1 MKNQFVN
8 TFFLI
13 LIGTAAL
20 LSCSKNDKPGDK
32 PDITPESN
40 GKYVLLTAE
49 WAVKD
54 GSGYYAAYDKM
65 LTGNIDNIGGYSLQS
80 RNYGGFRT
88 FKNWMFNRQKISG
101 ETGIVRYGIG
111 SSGKFEETGFIKCGS
126 SAQHLIVNE
135 TIGYYFDG
143 DRGKT
148 KIQKFN
154 PTSMERTGEIDLSA
168 AVEKG
173 EGISTNVFTGNQTL
187 IAKEGKLYANITYSR
202 KDGNGQNDNTRN
214 YRLLVIDMA
223 TDKVEKTIVH
233 PVAKNHGYAV
243 SEFPAWIKGSDGA
256 LYILTTG
263 WNTNEEKIFQAEKS
277 FIFRIKAGETDFDKD
292 WEISAANLGMPEGAL
307 LWSFREL
314 KGKLYMDCSKD
325 KIIVPGLTNLN
336 TNIYKFFEVDIK
348 TKNATEITGA
358 PMTVFGL
365 STGNIEVVDEQVF
378 LRIIN
383 RTAGVNG
390 YYKVNISNHSAETAF
405 NVIRGGEASGFVRL
419 TGK

>member
-1 MKNQFVN
+1 MKRKTLN
-8 TFFLI
+8 TIILM
-13 LIGTAAL
+13 LIGTAVL
-20 LSCSKNDKPGDK
+20 LSCSKNDNPVDK
-32 PDITPESN
+32 PETGTETT

-54 GSGYYAAYDKM
+54 GSGYYAAYDEM
-65 LTGNIDNIGGYSLQS
+65 LSGNIDNISGYSLQS

-88 FKNWMFNRQKISG
+88 YKNWMFNRQKISG
-101 ETGIVRYGIG
+101 ETGIVRYSIG
-111 SSGKFEETGFIKCGS
+111 NSGKFEETGFIKCGT
-126 SAQHLIVNE
+126 SAQHLVVNE
-135 TIGYYFDG
+135 TTGYYFDA

-154 PTSMERTGEIDLSA
+154 PTTMERTGEIDLSS

-202 KDGNGQNDNTRN
+202 KDGNGQNDNSRN
-214 YRLLVIDMA
+214 YRLLVIDIA
-223 TDKVEKTIVH
+223 SEKIEKTIVH

-263 WNTNEEKIFQAEKS
+263 WNMGEDKIFQGEKS
-277 FIFRIKAGETDFDKD
+277 FIFRIKAGETDFDKN
-292 WEISAANLGMPEGAL
+292 WEISATDLGMPEGAL

-314 KGKLYMDCSKD
+314 KGKLYVDCSKD
-325 KIIVPGLTNLN
+325 KIIIPGLTNLN
-336 TNIYKFFEVDIK
+336 TNIYKFFEVDIQSK
-348 TKNATEITGA
+348 RSTEITGA

-365 STGNIEVVDEQVF
+365 STGNIEIVDEQVF
-378 LRIIN
+378 LRVVN
-383 RTAGVNG
+383 RTEALNG
-390 YYKVNISNHSAETAF
+390 YYKVNIASHTASPAF
-405 NVIRGGEASGFVRL
+405 NVTRGGEASGFVRL
-419 TGK
+419 SGK